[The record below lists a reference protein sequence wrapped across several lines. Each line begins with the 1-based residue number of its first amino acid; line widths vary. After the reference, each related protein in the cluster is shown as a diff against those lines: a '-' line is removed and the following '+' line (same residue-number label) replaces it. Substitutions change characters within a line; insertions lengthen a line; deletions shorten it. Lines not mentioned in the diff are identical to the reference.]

1 MVLIKPSVITIGGE
15 PGTGTTTIVNL
26 LSART
31 GLKIVNTG
39 EIFRQLAKEHN
50 MDLTSFSSYAKSK
63 PEIDFEL
70 DKRQVEIAKG
80 GSVILEGRLS
90 GWLMKNNNIPGFTV
104 LLTADLATRIKRI
117 MGREKK
123 SYEQVKSEV
132 LAREKCEQDRYQK
145 FYNVNYLDSIHYDLI
160 IDTSNLTPEEIVNRI
175 IGAISDYETK

>member
-1 MVLIKPSVITIGGE
+1 
-15 PGTGTTTIVNL
+15 
-26 LSART
+26 
-31 GLKIVNTG
+31 
-39 EIFRQLAKEHN
+39 
-50 MDLTSFSSYAKSK
+50 
-63 PEIDFEL
+63 
-70 DKRQVEIAKG
+70 
-80 GSVILEGRLS
+80 
-90 GWLMKNNNIPGFTV
+90 
-104 LLTADLATRIKRI
+104 